1 MKNRI
6 KAFLAS
12 PESFEIIKPLKK
24 SKKARKERPSKQ
36 RLAKSIYDETD
47 LSKLT
52 PRQRILHQKYHQNK
66 QNANNFFILS
76 NNISANSTECTIST
90 EKTLKQSKLKHKRTI
105 KTCKIQTLEPA
116 SKSKSDAVEEYND
129 SSSDSLV
136 QESNY
141 IPIETSDLIK
151 SEYEDLD
158 YEDSSSME
166 SLIIEPLCVESPFN
180 DTPIEPKLKNSRICI
195 KCFND
200 AVRVYVKLESIHN
213 IHRCKL
219 QKLIMV
225 HKHKIRQN
233 LKQKACFSIIKNDEM
248 QFLYALENARCC
260 TS

>member
-6 KAFLAS
+6 KTFLPS
-12 PESFEIIKPLKK
+12 PESLEIIKPLKK
-24 SKKARKERPSKQ
+24 SNKARKERPSKQ

-76 NNISANSTECTIST
+76 NNISANSTERMIST
-90 EKTLKQSKLKHKRTI
+90 EKTLKQSKLKNKRSI
-105 KTCKIQTLEPA
+105 KMFKIQALEPVN
-116 SKSKSDAVEEYND
+116 KSRSDEVEEYNEN
-129 SSSDSLV
+129 SSDALA
-136 QESNY
+136 QESSY

-158 YEDSSSME
+158 CEDSSSME

-180 DTPIEPKLKNSRICI
+180 DTPIESKLKNSKICI
-195 KCFND
+195 RCFKD
-200 AVRVYVKLESIHN
+200 AVRVYLKLENMHS